1 MRHHS
6 RMYQRF
12 LTLCATVTLL
22 SGCDRLD
29 TLSVVESPDGLSVIS
44 DSVGVSSGSR
54 VICVRPKRDIRCAR
68 SNAEILVE
76 DRGAGVNVQ
85 ANWEGNDRVVV
96 QIDRGKAERASTS
109 ARNGNVRID
118 YR

>member
-6 RMYQRF
+6 QMYQRF

-29 TLSVVESPDGLSVIS
+29 TLSEVESPDGLSVIS

-54 VICVRPKRDIRCAR
+54 VICVRPKRDTRCAR
-68 SNAEILVE
+68 SNADILVE

-85 ANWEGNDRVVV
+85 ADWDGNDRVVV
-96 QIDRGKAERASTS
+96 RIDRGKAERASKS
-109 ARNGNVRID
+109 ARNGDIQIV